1 MSPSDHPLVSKLIGC
16 HNFLKGRTFH
26 FHAPIAT
33 LFCLFFS
40 RFVSP
45 KSKFAHKSIHF
56 FVSIL
61 FLISGRPEF
70 SHVSGQPMIQEVWG
84 KQGQLKRLLIVAQG
98 SYKAFIRK
106 TTPKVANQ
114 SCARMQNGLCV
125 KSEKCSTLN
134 PFFKISF

>member
-1 MSPSDHPLVSKLIGC
+1 
-16 HNFLKGRTFH
+16 
-26 FHAPIAT
+26 
-33 LFCLFFS
+33 
-40 RFVSP
+40 
-45 KSKFAHKSIHF
+45 
-56 FVSIL
+56 
-61 FLISGRPEF
+61 
-70 SHVSGQPMIQEVWG
+70 MIQEVWG

-134 PFFKISF
+134 PFFKISFEVYISAEYIVEYYSGKLFNAEKIQVLP